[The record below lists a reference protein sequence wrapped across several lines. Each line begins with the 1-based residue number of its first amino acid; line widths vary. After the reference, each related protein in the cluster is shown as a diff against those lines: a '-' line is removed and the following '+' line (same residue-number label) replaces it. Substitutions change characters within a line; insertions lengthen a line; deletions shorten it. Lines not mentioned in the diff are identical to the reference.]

1 MDELPPERA
10 FLELSIRDRTN
21 LNSFE
26 VFHKFIDDE
35 VIETIINS
43 LGLEAFSLGRRTDSS
58 NDHRVLIGPRLVWQS
73 IAIQV
78 WLTGRQVRATEN
90 EPNSN
95 FLKSRIEYSS
105 QFFRDQ
111 CGEAPY
117 SRNAMERA
125 IAQLLITDE
134 ISGLISR
141 KFCSI
146 IDSLGQYV
154 AGDEK
159 LFKFTGNS
167 TNVRLVVSKPD
178 RVGLWFYEL
187 CGELQSGLPFLLHVF
202 LHHNQEGTIT
212 VDSVVKRWI
221 DVMKTVGKTRV
232 PDNELPNPKCIL
244 AADSYYLTNSV
255 KTLMEKSAN
264 QQIKFTFSVNKD
276 RMKPEVR
283 MVHPANREDKPGE
296 FAGITNETTSETFVY
311 HYDTQ
316 KGVGIKYNYARGF
329 LRVTEKQKVKEK
341 NAAKVVPVY
350 EYYKQLFELCDKFN
364 RNLHD
369 CTFPHKRG
377 GRGRVGEFGRQND
390 FMLAVILQNT
400 RNVYATLKKLN
411 PSLTN
416 FSLFCDELSIQIFAH
431 SLSL

>member
-1 MDELPPERA
+1 
-10 FLELSIRDRTN
+10 
-21 LNSFE
+21 
-26 VFHKFIDDE
+26 
-35 VIETIINS
+35 
-43 LGLEAFSLGRRTDSS
+43 
-58 NDHRVLIGPRLVWQS
+58 
-73 IAIQV
+73 
-78 WLTGRQVRATEN
+78 
-90 EPNSN
+90 
-95 FLKSRIEYSS
+95 
-105 QFFRDQ
+105 
-111 CGEAPY
+111 
-117 SRNAMERA
+117 
-125 IAQLLITDE
+125 
-134 ISGLISR
+134 
-141 KFCSI
+141 
-146 IDSLGQYV
+146 
-154 AGDEK
+154 
-159 LFKFTGNS
+159 
-167 TNVRLVVSKPD
+167 
-178 RVGLWFYEL
+178 
-187 CGELQSGLPFLLHVF
+187 
-202 LHHNQEGTIT
+202 
-212 VDSVVKRWI
+212 
-221 DVMKTVGKTRV
+221 MKTVGKTRV